1 MTRRIALA
9 LLAACVLA
17 GCKDGS
23 MTQQK
28 RYGTYTPAALFPNDT
43 EAQPL
48 PPGVV
53 AQTDLARAKDIATPP
68 PVDAALLA
76 RGRERYGIYC
86 TPCHG
91 LAGYGDGMIVQ
102 RGFPAPPS
110 YHTDRLRSAPGRY
123 LFDLISNGYGV
134 MYPYAARVEP
144 RDRWAIVAY
153 IRALQESQ
161 HAKLAEAPDLRS
173 KLP

>member
-1 MTRRIALA
+1 MA
-9 LLAACVLA
+9 
-17 GCKDGS
+17 
-23 MTQQK
+23 QQN
-28 RYGTYTPAALFPNDT
+28 RYGTYTPAALFPHDT

-48 PPGVV
+48 PAGVV
-53 AQTDLARAKDIATPP
+53 AQTDLARTKDVATPP

-76 RGRERYGIYC
+76 RGSERYGIYC

-110 YHTDRLRSAPGRY
+110 YHTDRLRQAPGRY
-123 LFDLISNGYGV
+123 FFDVITNGYGV

-161 HAKLAEAPDLRS
+161 HAKVAELPDLGS